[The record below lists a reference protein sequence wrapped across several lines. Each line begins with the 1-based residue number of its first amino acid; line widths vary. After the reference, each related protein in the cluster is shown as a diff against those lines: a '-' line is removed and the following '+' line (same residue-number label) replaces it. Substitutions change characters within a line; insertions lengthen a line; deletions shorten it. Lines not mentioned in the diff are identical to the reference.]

1 MTDEPVRSKPYP
13 VPHAMKDT
21 MKSEIDSML
30 KLGIIVPIE
39 SPYASPVVMVKK
51 A

>member
-1 MTDEPVRSKPYP
+1 
-13 VPHAMKDT
+13 MKDT
-21 MKSEIDSML
+21 MKSKINSML